1 MVSMSLVLGSTMAVV
16 GGPEAPEDG
25 VAITSSSS
33 ATTSVN
39 ENGTEWKST
48 FDNLGASCLL
58 GDTSLGLNVTEVFKK
73 NGMTV
78 SEFSGT
84 LKTNNPCVSLETNV
98 EEIGEDSYRINL
110 EELTDNGTCSQC
122 IGAREVNGSFR
133 DEGDYT
139 LEINYRNETVER
151 IDTSDYLDENS
162 GGLWN
167 WLLSLFGF

>member
-1 MVSMSLVLGSTMAVV
+1 
-16 GGPEAPEDG
+16 
-25 VAITSSSS
+25 
-33 ATTSVN
+33 
-39 ENGTEWKST
+39 
-48 FDNLGASCLL
+48 
-58 GDTSLGLNVTEVFKK
+58 
-73 NGMTV
+73 MTA

-84 LKTNNPCVSLETNV
+84 LKTNNPCVSLEKNV

-110 EELTDNGTCSQC
+110 EEVTDNGTCVQC

-151 IDTSDYLDENS
+151 INTSDYLDENS

-167 WLLSLFGF
+167 WILSLFGF